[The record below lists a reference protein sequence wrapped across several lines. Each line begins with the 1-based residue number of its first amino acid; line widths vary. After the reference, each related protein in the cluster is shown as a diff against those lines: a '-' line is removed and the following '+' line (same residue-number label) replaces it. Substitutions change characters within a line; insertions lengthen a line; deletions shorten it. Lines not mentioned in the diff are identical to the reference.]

1 MTAQRPSKIWQGS
14 ALAELTALGT
24 NDGLEALDFGVIE
37 TGTPGLYQ
45 ATTVLTG
52 SSTWTLVGGG
62 GGGAVWTVATE
73 TTATRSAVDGEFVLV
88 DVAACVITLPAPA
101 AGSRV
106 AVKAITPTITGI
118 EVRTSGGGI
127 TIDDTD
133 YSATGLP
140 LAEQF
145 EMITAISDGSNW
157 WIY

>member
-1 MTAQRPSKIWQGS
+1 MIQRPSKLWQGGS
-14 ALAELTALGT
+14 LAELQALGT
-24 NDGLEALDFGVIE
+24 ENGLTALDFGVIE
-37 TGTPGLYQ
+37 SGAPGLYQ
-45 ATTVLTG
+45 ATTVG
-52 SSTWTLVGGG
+52 VSSSTWTAAG

-88 DVAACVITLPAPA
+88 DVAACVITLPTPA

-106 AVKAITPTITGI
+106 AVKAITSTITGI

-127 TIDDTD
+127 TIDGTD
-133 YSATGLP
+133 YSATGLL

>member
-1 MTAQRPSKIWQGS
+1 MIQRPSKLWQGGS
-14 ALAELTALGT
+14 LAELQAIGTA
-24 NDGLEALDFGVIE
+24 DGVAALDFGVIE
-37 TGTPGLYQ
+37 TGAPGLYQ
-45 ATTVLTG
+45 ATTAG
-52 SSTWTLVGGG
+52 ASSSTWTATGGG

-88 DVAACVITLPAPA
+88 NVAACVITLPAPA

-106 AVKAITPTITGI
+106 AVKAITSTITGI

-127 TIDDTD
+127 TIDGTD

>member
-1 MTAQRPSKIWQGS
+1 MIQRPSKLWQGGS
-14 ALAELTALGT
+14 LAELQALGT
-24 NDGLEALDFGVIE
+24 ENGLTALDFGVIE
-37 TGTPGLYQ
+37 SGAPGLYQ
-45 ATTVLTG
+45 ATTVG
-52 SSTWTLVGGG
+52 ASSSTWTAAGGG

-73 TTATRSAVDGEFVLV
+73 TTATRSAADGEFVLV
-88 DVAACVITLPAPA
+88 NVAACVITLPAPA

-106 AVKAITPTITGI
+106 AVKAITSTITGI
-118 EVRTSGGGI
+118 EVRTSGAGI
-127 TIDDTD
+127 TIDGTD

>member
-14 ALAELTALGT
+14 ALAELTAIGT
-24 NDGLEALDFGVIE
+24 NDGLGALDFGVIE